1 MRGCSVTQAL
11 VSPIQS
17 HMNRYLLIV
26 RIAILPIFIV
36 AGLNG
41 CVMQRTVSENGH
53 VVSQD
58 YVVER
63 PIRDAIRE
71 AKD

>member
-1 MRGCSVTQAL
+1 
-11 VSPIQS
+11 
-17 HMNRYLLIV
+17 MNRFLHIA
-26 RIAILPIFIV
+26 RIAFLPMFIV
-36 AGLNG
+36 AGLSG
-41 CVMQRTVSENGH
+41 CVTQRTVSENGH

-71 AKD
+71 SDD

>member
-1 MRGCSVTQAL
+1 
-11 VSPIQS
+11 
-17 HMNRYLLIV
+17 MNRCLHLVGIALLP
-26 RIAILPIFIV
+26 LFII